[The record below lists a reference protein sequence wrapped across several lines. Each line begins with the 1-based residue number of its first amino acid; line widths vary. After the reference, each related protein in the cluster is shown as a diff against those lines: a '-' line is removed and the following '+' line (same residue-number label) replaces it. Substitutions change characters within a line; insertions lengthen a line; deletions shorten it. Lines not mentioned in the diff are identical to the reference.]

1 MTQPDPQNSG
11 PFTAPVPMNAPGY
24 AESPQVPQVPA
35 PSPAMPAPASAMP
48 APTPVAPQ
56 QPQTAPQPQ
65 VGAPQFTYTPTTPTL
80 EARAVPST
88 GPLVL
93 ALLGLFLIGLFG
105 SIPAWAWSAS
115 AIKNARSASLPES
128 SYQKAL
134 MARSL
139 GIAGTIIHSCLVIF
153 LIIYAIITI
162 SHAIG

>member
-24 AESPQVPQVPA
+24 AESAQVPQVPA
-35 PSPAMPAPASAMP
+35 PSPAMPAPSSAMP

-56 QPQTAPQPQ
+56 QPQSAPQPQ
-65 VGAPQFTYTPTTPTL
+65 FGAPQFTYTPTTPTL
-80 EARAVPST
+80 EARNVPST

-139 GIAGTIIHSCLVIF
+139 GIAGTIIHSCLVVF

>member
-24 AESPQVPQVPA
+24 AESAQVPQVPA
-35 PSPAMPAPASAMP
+35 PSPAMPAPTP
-48 APTPVAPQ
+48 AAPQ
-56 QPQTAPQPQ
+56 QPPVSSQPQ

-80 EARAVPST
+80 EARAVPSN

-105 SIPAWAWSAS
+105 SIPAWAWSTS
-115 AIKNARSASLPES
+115 AIKNARSASLPEN

>member
-1 MTQPDPQNSG
+1 M
-11 PFTAPVPMNAPGY
+11 
-24 AESPQVPQVPA
+24 
-35 PSPAMPAPASAMP
+35 
-48 APTPVAPQ
+48 
-56 QPQTAPQPQ
+56 
-65 VGAPQFTYTPTTPTL
+65 PTTPTL
-80 EARAVPST
+80 EAREVPSN

-105 SIPAWAWSAS
+105 SIPAWAWSTS
-115 AIKNARSASLPES
+115 AIKNARSASLPEN

>member
-1 MTQPDPQNSG
+1 
-11 PFTAPVPMNAPGY
+11 MNAPGY
-24 AESPQVPQVPA
+24 AESAQVPQVPA
-35 PSPAMPAPASAMP
+35 PSPAMPAPTP
-48 APTPVAPQ
+48 AAPPVSS
-56 QPQTAPQPQ
+56 QPQ

-80 EARAVPST
+80 EARAVPSN

-105 SIPAWAWSAS
+105 SIPAWAWSTS
-115 AIKNARSASLPES
+115 AIKNARSASLPEN

-139 GIAGTIIHSCLVIF
+139 GIAGTIIHSCLVVF

>member
-1 MTQPDPQNSG
+1 
-11 PFTAPVPMNAPGY
+11 MNAPGY
-24 AESPQVPQVPA
+24 AESAQVPQVPA
-35 PSPAMPAPASAMP
+35 PSPAMPAPTP
-48 APTPVAPQ
+48 AAPQ
-56 QPQTAPQPQ
+56 QPPVSSQPQ

-115 AIKNARSASLPES
+115 AIKNARSASLPEN

-139 GIAGTIIHSCLVIF
+139 GIAGCLVIF

>member
-24 AESPQVPQVPA
+24 AESAQAPQVPA
-35 PSPAMPAPASAMP
+35 PSPAMPAPTP
-48 APTPVAPQ
+48 AAPL
-56 QPQTAPQPQ
+56 QPQTSPQPQ
-65 VGAPQFTYTPTTPTL
+65 FGAPQFTYTPTTPTL
-80 EARAVPST
+80 EARNVPST

-105 SIPAWAWSAS
+105 SIPAWAWSTS
-115 AIKNARSASLPES
+115 AIKNARSALLPEN

>member
-24 AESPQVPQVPA
+24 AESAQAPQVPA
-35 PSPAMPAPASAMP
+35 PSPAMPAPTP
-48 APTPVAPQ
+48 AAPQ
-56 QPQTAPQPQ
+56 QPPVSSQPQ

-80 EARAVPST
+80 EARNVPSN

-139 GIAGTIIHSCLVIF
+139 GIAGTIIHSCLVVF

>member
-1 MTQPDPQNSG
+1 
-11 PFTAPVPMNAPGY
+11 MNAPGY

-35 PSPAMPAPASAMP
+35 PSPAMPAP
-48 APTPVAPQ
+48 TPVAPQ
-56 QPQTAPQPQ
+56 QPPVSSQPQ
-65 VGAPQFTYTPTTPTL
+65 FGAPQFTYTPTTPTL
-80 EARAVPST
+80 AARNVPSK
-88 GPLVL
+88 
-93 ALLGLFLIGLFG
+93 GLFLIGLFG

-134 MARSL
+134 IARSL
-139 GIAGTIIHSCLVIF
+139 GIAGTIIHSCLVVF